1 MTEFFI
7 YLLKSGICLGLF
19 YGLYW
24 FFLKKETYF
33 MINRVYLIFS
43 IILAFFLPLIHLT
56 SPFFTEEVPSASELL
71 VVSNSLSRG
80 VPIWLI
86 LLSVIYFIGI
96 VVLLNRFIIR
106 LSSLLKLIRKYGI
119 RSRDGIKI
127 VQLNGDFSP
136 FSFFNSIFLNHIDAN
151 DLNLEE
157 IIAHERVHIRQYHS
171 LDLMV
176 LEVLSIFHWFN
187 PFVWPY
193 KKSLKET
200 HEYLADQGVIAQGFS
215 PAKYQMLIF
224 EHHVGVKLF
233 EFANNFDRSQIKRR
247 ITMMTKIKSKNWS
260 KIKVLLVV
268 PAFLFL
274 VIAFANSKPAD
285 MSDPV
290 IGYVESGGTSQALS
304 DAAFI
309 SQDEQKEKKVD
320 KKENLT
326 EKEKQMIEELKI
338 KYEKTDDPELKK
350 KIKEKL
356 TAILAGKTA
365 EKPNQDE
372 LSEKEKKLKMILEK
386 TEDPKEREKINLE
399 LKKIQT
405 LKEELKVKQTKAK
418 DVKEKELKSKEEAKE
433 KEKKK

>member
-19 YGLYW
+19 YSLYW
-24 FFLKKETYF
+24 LFLKKETYF

-43 IILAFFLPLIHLT
+43 IVLSFFLPLIQLT
-56 SPFFTEEVPSASELL
+56 FPFFTEEVPSASELL
-71 VVSNSLSRG
+71 VVSNSLSRRA
-80 VPIWLI
+80 PIWLI

-96 VVLLNRFIIR
+96 AVLLNRFINR

-119 RSRDGIKI
+119 RSKNGTKI
-127 VQLNGDFSP
+127 VQLEGDFSP

-171 LDLMV
+171 LDLMI

-274 VIAFANSKPAD
+274 VIAFANSKPVD

-290 IGYVESGGTSQALS
+290 IGYVESGSTSQALS
-304 DAAFI
+304 DDAFI
-309 SQDEQKEKKVD
+309 TQDEQKEKKVD

-356 TAILAGKTA
+356 TAILAGKTG
-365 EKPNQDE
+365 EKPDQDE

-405 LKEELKVKQTKAK
+405 LKEELKVKQIKAK
-418 DVKEKELKSKEEAKE
+418 DAKEKELKSKEEAKE